1 MQALERNIP
10 SSEGGLGSPLNSA
23 SRKIWTLF
31 GATTAL
37 FRSVTL
43 MPNFYLVRR
52 CWMAAGLL
60 VVCTART
67 QAASACPDWVTTP
80 AGSAFNIA
88 ALIADNGSPQAALE
102 KVRDSLARVVKGGGC
117 GTFVE
122 PAACDEPVE
131 LAK

>member
-1 MQALERNIP
+1 
-10 SSEGGLGSPLNSA
+10 
-23 SRKIWTLF
+23 
-31 GATTAL
+31 
-37 FRSVTL
+37 

-52 CWMAAGLL
+52 CLMAAGLL

-67 QAASACPDWVTTP
+67 QTASACPDWVTTP

-102 KVRDSLARVVKGGGC
+102 KVRDSLSRVVKGGGC

-122 PAACDEPVE
+122 PAACDETVE
-131 LAK
+131 LAKKAIKELERCAPASGPTNPKKGESPSLETENG